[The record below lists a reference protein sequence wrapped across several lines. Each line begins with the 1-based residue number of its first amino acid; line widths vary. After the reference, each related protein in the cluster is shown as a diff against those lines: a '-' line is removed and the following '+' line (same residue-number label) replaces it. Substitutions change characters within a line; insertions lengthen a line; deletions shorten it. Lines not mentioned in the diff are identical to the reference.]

1 MDEEEK
7 MREEDKFW
15 NNFTLKVKQ
24 QFLNFL
30 IFLINTFENF
40 YVSKNPLLEDNK
52 DSTTASATTLAN
64 QKTNISTLDSG
75 LNMESKPVTVNNF
88 N

>member
-1 MDEEEK
+1 

-40 YVSKNPLLEDNK
+40 YIKKEETPN
-52 DSTTASATTLAN
+52 
-64 QKTNISTLDSG
+64 
-75 LNMESKPVTVNNF
+75 
-88 N
+88 